1 MPWGIGLEYFPE
13 FPDTIFMEV
22 VDLKDIIRKEMA
34 IDYRRVYTATAV
46 LDLAGAA
53 VEKKIEMALE
63 HTPFGEVGIKIT
75 MLEDVDYPLIPVL
88 KKIGEKARVLQREG
102 TIY

>member
-1 MPWGIGLEYFPE
+1 
-13 FPDTIFMEV
+13 MEV
-22 VDLKDIIRKEMA
+22 VGLKDIVKKDMA

-46 LDLAGAA
+46 LDMAGAT

-63 HTPFGEVGIKIT
+63 HTPLGEVGIKVT

-88 KKIGEKARVLQREG
+88 KKITDKARVLQREG